1 MPISSRVLAVSFAAL
16 LGSQVPAKEGFGVLG
31 IVRVGRRRRGV
42 DLPLFRFRTG
52 STGVCLRACMP
63 RVVRGCARLKEVVM
77 LIIDHDED
85 GTVGVV
91 LTHGLHNERLV
102 MGSQACNY
110 SASPSIPATTN
121 GEAPTQASRDERCA
135 CITCQMF

>member
-1 MPISSRVLAVSFAAL
+1 
-16 LGSQVPAKEGFGVLG
+16 
-31 IVRVGRRRRGV
+31 
-42 DLPLFRFRTG
+42 
-52 STGVCLRACMP
+52 MP
-63 RVVRGCARLKEVVM
+63 RVRGCARLKEVVM

-91 LTHGLHNERLV
+91 LTHGLHNERL
-102 MGSQACNY
+102 MGSQAWNY

-121 GEAPTQASRDERCA
+121 GQAPTQASRDRCA